1 VLQLVV
7 VLAAGVVQ
15 EEVVKVVTLVEL
27 HELALAL
34 AGQPNQSFP
43 PVAEDVESGV
53 FLVLVEDELQDV
65 DVLVQTG
72 TETVHGQ
79 SVTVRVVLA
88 ETVYVLPAWTMVV
101 AEGMKVVMAV
111 TTVVVQPSGPLPSD
125 QSFQL

>member
-1 VLQLVV
+1 MQLVV

-15 EEVVKVVTLVEL
+15 EEVVTVVTRVEL

-34 AGQPNQSFP
+34 ADQPFQPSP

-53 FLVLVEDELQDV
+53 FLVLVVVELHDV

-72 TETVHGQ
+72 IDTVHGQ

-101 AEGMKVVMAV
+101 A
-111 TTVVVQPSGPLPSD
+111 
-125 QSFQL
+125 